1 MVSPIDREPE
11 LIVLPSG
18 EPLPRRARPVV
29 DADRARPS
37 EVIAPT
43 EVMAS
48 SDATATRTTSA
59 AAATVTSREVNVADL
74 SDLARPVGRAD
85 TPAVVSG
92 AHGEMTPR
100 PRAEPTPT
108 TRSEGPARRAEGA
121 SPSRPVRPGEVS
133 RLKPSV
139 SSGVTA
145 APTGARSPGREPLSP
160 FVAWSAEAQAPLSLE
175 APSDDGEGRGMLV
188 EIITAPER
196 FALRVVE
203 GRSME
208 ATIAG
213 LLGVA
218 VLGSAAFA
226 LVVRLDLGL
235 LVAVGAGLRLALSV
249 VLAVAAAIGPI
260 HAAGVLVAARVPL
273 PRLVAVML
281 ASTAVGAA
289 ALAPLGPVVRFL
301 HGYDAEWW
309 GPLSLVGAFVV
320 AAAVASVTLRRL
332 LLALAEEASAASGR
346 GALSE
351 GDLFRVG
358 IVARMA
364 LVFLGYT
371 SVLALWGV
379 GAFS

>member
-11 LIVLPSG
+11 LIVLPGG
-18 EPLPRRARPVV
+18 EPRVHRARPVV
-29 DADRARPS
+29 DADRPRS
-37 EVIAPT
+37 DEVIAPS
-43 EVMAS
+43 EVEAS
-48 SDATATRTTSA
+48 SEATATRTTSA
-59 AAATVTSREVNVADL
+59 STPAVTPSEVSVADL
-74 SDLARPVGRAD
+74 VDVARPIGRAD
-85 TPAVVSG
+85 TPAVASA
-92 AHGEMTPR
+92 AHGESTAR
-100 PRAEPTPT
+100 LRAEPTPT
-108 TRSEGPARRAEGA
+108 TRSEAPARRAEGA
-121 SPSRPVRPGEVS
+121 SSRPVRPGEVS
-133 RLKPSV
+133 RLKPSP
-139 SSGVTA
+139 SA

-175 APSDDGEGRGMLV
+175 APSAEGEGRGTLV

-196 FALRVVE
+196 FAVRVVE
-203 GRSME
+203 GRGME

-218 VLGSAAFA
+218 VLGAAVFA

-281 ASTAVGAA
+281 ASAAVGAA

-301 HGYDAEWW
+301 HGHDAEWW

-332 LLALAEEASAASGR
+332 LLALAEEASSASGR

-371 SVLALWGV
+371 SMLALWGV

>member
-11 LIVLPSG
+11 LIVLPRG
-18 EPLPRRARPVV
+18 EPRVHRARAVV
-29 DADRARPS
+29 DADRPRS
-37 EVIAPT
+37 DEVIASS
-43 EVMAS
+43 EVEVSSEAS
-48 SDATATRTTSA
+48 STRTTSA
-59 AAATVTSREVNVADL
+59 SSTTVTSSDVSVADL
-74 SDLARPVGRAD
+74 VDVARPVGRAD
-85 TPAVVSG
+85 TPVLGLG
-92 AHGEMTPR
+92 AHGESTAR
-100 PRAEPTPT
+100 LRAEPTPT
-108 TRSEGPARRAEGA
+108 TRSEAPARRAEGA
-121 SPSRPVRPGEVS
+121 SSSRPVRPGEVS
-133 RLKPSV
+133 RLKPSA
-139 SSGVTA
+139 SA
-145 APTGARSPGREPLSP
+145 APTGARSQGHEPLSP

-175 APSDDGEGRGMLV
+175 APSDEGEGRGTLV
-188 EIITAPER
+188 EIITAPDR
-196 FALRVVE
+196 FAARVVE
-203 GRSME
+203 GRGME
-208 ATIAG
+208 ATTAG

-218 VLGSAAFA
+218 ALGSAAFA
-226 LVVRLDLGL
+226 LIVRLDLGP
-235 LVAVGAGLRLALSV
+235 LVALSAGLRLAMSV

-320 AAAVASVTLRRL
+320 AAGVASVTLWRL

-351 GDLFRVG
+351 GDQFRVG

>member
-11 LIVLPSG
+11 LIVVPRG
-18 EPLPRRARPVV
+18 EPRVHRARPVV
-29 DADRARPS
+29 DADRPRSS

-43 EVMAS
+43 EVMAPS
-48 SDATATRTTSA
+48 EATATRTTSA
-59 AAATVTSREVNVADL
+59 AAATVTSSEVKVADL
-74 SDLARPVGRAD
+74 VDVARPVGRAD
-85 TPAVVSG
+85 TPAVALA
-92 AHGEMTPR
+92 AHGEPAPR

-108 TRSEGPARRAEGA
+108 TRSEAPARRAEGTS
-121 SPSRPVRPGEVS
+121 SPRPVRPGEVS
-133 RLKPSV
+133 RLKPSP
-139 SSGVTA
+139 SA

-203 GRSME
+203 GRGME

>member
-1 MVSPIDREPE
+1 MVSPIEREPE
-11 LIVLPSG
+11 IIVVPSG
-18 EPLPRRARPVV
+18 ESPAPPPRLATASGDVV
-29 DADRARPS
+29 PAVRSELVTRGADT
-37 EVIAPT
+37 APT
-43 EVMAS
+43 
-48 SDATATRTTSA
+48 
-59 AAATVTSREVNVADL
+59 
-74 SDLARPVGRAD
+74 
-85 TPAVVSG
+85 
-92 AHGEMTPR
+92 
-100 PRAEPTPT
+100 
-108 TRSEGPARRAEGA
+108 
-121 SPSRPVRPGEVS
+121 SRPVRPGEVA
-133 RLKPSV
+133 RLRPTPRPSP
-139 SSGVTA
+139 TA
-145 APTGARSPGREPLSP
+145 TATGARSAGREPLSP
-160 FVAWSAEAQAPLSLE
+160 FVAWSAEAQVPLPLE
-175 APSDDGEGRGMLV
+175 ELDAQRDGPGVLV

-196 FALRVVE
+196 FAARVVE
-203 GRSME
+203 GRGME

-226 LVVRLDLGL
+226 LVVRLDLGP

-289 ALAPLGPVVRFL
+289 VLAPLGPVVRFL

-309 GPLSLVGAFVV
+309 GPLSLVGAFVM

-332 LLALAEEASAASGR
+332 LLALAEEASSASGR
-346 GALSE
+346 GVLSE

-371 SVLALWGV
+371 SMLALWGV

>member
-11 LIVLPSG
+11 IIVLPGGDPTS
-18 EPLPRRARPVV
+18 PL
-29 DADRARPS
+29 ARPS
-37 EVIAPT
+37 PALSPSSGDGAPT
-43 EVMAS
+43 AR
-48 SDATATRTTSA
+48 SDG
-59 AAATVTSREVNVADL
+59 
-74 SDLARPVGRAD
+74 PV
-85 TPAVVSG
+85 
-92 AHGEMTPR
+92 
-100 PRAEPTPT
+100 
-108 TRSEGPARRAEGA
+108 RRAEGA
-121 SPSRPVRPGEVS
+121 SSARPVRSGEVS
-133 RLKPSV
+133 RPRPSPIP
-139 SSGVTA
+139 TA
-145 APTGARSPGREPLSP
+145 TPTGARSPGREPLSP
-160 FVAWSAEAQAPLSLE
+160 FVAWSAEAQAPLPLE
-175 APSDDGEGRGMLV
+175 ALGAEREGRGVLV
-188 EIITAPER
+188 EIITDPER
-196 FALRVVE
+196 FAARVVE
-203 GRSME
+203 GRGME
-208 ATIAG
+208 STIAG

-218 VLGSAAFA
+218 VLASAAFA

-235 LVAVGAGLRLALSV
+235 LVALGAGLRLALSV

-281 ASTAVGAA
+281 AATAVGAA

-301 HGYDAEWW
+301 HGHDAEWW

-332 LLALAEEASAASGR
+332 LLALAEEASADSGR

-371 SVLALWGV
+371 SMLALWGV